1 MGSKTKSKTHL
12 ILYFYL
18 TYVIRNAVKENVSA
32 VLLKFSWIN
41 WVWMLHIRFWLQMIV
56 SIYMR
61 SSKTILF
68 IHCFDFSLIIITWN
82 WTQKLCTNLWR
93 SQLNNTYIN
102 SIHYTPIARY
112 AIRYNIKMTNY
123 RRHTIQY
130 NTKLSYNDNNTY
142 TYFIAQH
149 RYKYNYGPFA
159 VFLWSRFH
167 FVHNGTHR
175 KCFACFECERSGVS
189 RKKKKGKPSANPL
202 RLSWFF
208 LSSSLDWACFSRT
221 DFFFFL
227 FKYRIKLTI
236 NSKV

>member
-1 MGSKTKSKTHL
+1 
-12 ILYFYL
+12 
-18 TYVIRNAVKENVSA
+18 
-32 VLLKFSWIN
+32 
-41 WVWMLHIRFWLQMIV
+41 
-56 SIYMR
+56 
-61 SSKTILF
+61 
-68 IHCFDFSLIIITWN
+68 
-82 WTQKLCTNLWR
+82 
-93 SQLNNTYIN
+93 
-102 SIHYTPIARY
+102 
-112 AIRYNIKMTNY
+112 MTSY

-167 FVHNGTHR
+167 SVRSGTHR

-208 LSSSLDWACFSRT
+208 PLFFSGLSMFFTHR
-221 DFFFFL
+221 FFFL